1 LRPLIACH
9 ALVISTWT
17 FVSIF
22 RIRDPFG
29 WIYESDK
36 MKITGLGRF
45 GNGLQLMTM
54 LSSRISIR
62 LLLEWSGVV
71 SLYVVAAQI
80 IPHLPNAHGHVSPL
94 YPPAAIAL
102 TAGLVIGYRSI
113 VGVWLGA
120 VIVSYQLLGD
130 PAAALALATGDALQM
145 LVAMLLIR
153 TFVPDLSIGNQT
165 RPVRRPTNTARDIF
179 FFIGI
184 TGFSSTISSSVA
196 TATFNL
202 VQHFASND
210 LISLWLTWWVSDYA
224 SILILTPLLMVIIL
238 TWRERSVREP
248 IVFPITTVWLGLSL
262 VVSYLVWQNKTIV
275 ASERLRQDTQQL
287 TWQVE
292 RSRERTMERLQ
303 AVKGLMVAA
312 EKVRRDDFR
321 AFVAQLGGEDKSLPP
336 LQWVSRIRR
345 EDREKFESQVRQD
358 GPVDYGIFEWS
369 ALGERVAAG
378 NRPEY
383 FPILFSE
390 PATGEAE
397 LGLDLASIPDVYPV
411 LNSARDTNR
420 MVASVINP
428 APAKKNLQ
436 RQLILYNPVY
446 LRGDAMDGSPS
457 TRRETLLGFVRVE
470 MPIAELVRT
479 VTASPV
485 FKDREVYLFDVT
497 DDEEPLFL
505 SSSVPSVPP
514 LNDNPVAGNAPR
526 LGDLQAGSYQTA
538 QLQLGGRQLLL
549 LVRPGTEQPRFEGL
563 WDVVGIM
570 LIGSLITA
578 ALILYLRMRDRALA
592 LMQYAEKH
600 YRELFD
606 AAPAMYVITGDD
618 NGTPII
624 TDCNEVF
631 LKTLKYNRNEVVGRS
646 LADFHS
652 PSSRAKLLGESG
664 YREAMQG
671 RIVSG
676 DRELIMSDGGII
688 PVLVRGDPITNDSG
702 EIIGTRAMYVD
713 NSEQKSTEEQLRLV
727 VESAPYGMLRIDES
741 GTITLVNSQVEQL
754 FGYSREE
761 LLGKPTEFLLPARFR
776 ASHAN
781 QSKQVFDSD
790 QSRALGRGRELFALR
805 RDGSEIPIEIN
816 LNAIHAP
823 GGTQV
828 LASVVDI
835 AERKRVEEEIR
846 ALNVTLERR
855 VAERTGEVQALN
867 ANLEH
872 RVTERT
878 KELEAE
884 ISQRRLIESE
894 LKQAHDDLQRSVLEL
909 ERRNQEMRL
918 IGEMAELLESCRN
931 LDEAHNVIS
940 RRLPL
945 LLRGTRGVLYMIAA
959 SRNLL
964 ESVSHWG
971 EPDGS
976 FDKILDPDDCW
987 ALRRNKPHGMAS
999 DESDLICKHVETENG
1014 KSYLCLPMVAHGEI
1028 MGLLHVRYGDEAEGA
1043 RNILAQSALA
1053 AAEQLSL
1060 ILANLRLRETLKN
1073 QSIRDPQTGLF
1084 NRRYM
1089 EDSLIREL
1097 SRAERTGK
1105 TVVVAMVDIDHFKKL
1120 NDTYGHTAAD
1130 AVLREWSEILKAKFR
1145 GSDIVCRYGGEEF
1158 VIILPDISGDDA
1170 RQRLEQLRS
1179 DLARMVVREEGHL
1192 IQSVTV
1198 SIGVAYYPV
1207 HGRNSQSLL
1216 QAADHAMYR
1225 AKEMGR
1231 DRIEVAAEEP
1241 QDEAVADWSLRP
1253 S

>member
-1 LRPLIACH
+1 MIACH
-9 ALVISTWT
+9 ALV
-17 FVSIF
+17 VSIRNFVNIF
-22 RIRDPFG
+22 RNRIHIG

-36 MKITGLGRF
+36 EKAAGLDSF
-45 GNGLQLMTM
+45 GNSLQRMTM
-54 LSSRISIR
+54 FHFRTAMK
-62 LLLEWSGVV
+62 LLLEWSGVAG
-71 SLYVVAAQI
+71 LYVVAAQV
-80 IPHLPNAHGHVSPL
+80 IPHLSNSHGHVSPL
-94 YPPAAIAL
+94 SPPAAIAL
-102 TAGLVIGYRSI
+102 TAGLVFGYRSL

-120 VIVSYQLLGD
+120 AIVSYQMLGD

-145 LVAMLLIR
+145 LVATLLIR
-153 TFVPDLSIGNQT
+153 TFVPEISIDK
-165 RPVRRPTNTARDIF
+165 RPRRVRRPPNTARDIF

-196 TATFNL
+196 TVTFNL
-202 VQHFASND
+202 VQHFPSTD
-210 LISLWLTWWVSDYA
+210 LLALWLTWWVSDYA
-224 SILILTPLLMVIIL
+224 AILVLTPLLMVIIL

-275 ASERLRQDTQQL
+275 ASERLRDDTQEL
-287 TWQVE
+287 TQQVE

-312 EKVRRDDFR
+312 EKVRRADFR

-336 LQWVSRIRR
+336 LQWVPRIRR

-358 GPVDYGIFEWS
+358 GPVDYGIFEWT

-378 NRPEY
+378 NRREY

-390 PATGEAE
+390 PAIGEASE
-397 LGLDLASIPDVYPV
+397 LGLDVASIPDIYPV
-411 LNSARDTNR
+411 LNSARDSDR
-420 MVASVINP
+420 VIASFTSSV
-428 APAKKNLQ
+428 PAKKNLP
-436 RQLILYNPVY
+436 RSLFLYNPIH
-446 LRGDAMDGSPS
+446 LNRDGTDGSPS
-457 TRRETLLGFVRVE
+457 ARSDALLGFVRVE
-470 MPIAELVRT
+470 MPIAELVKT
-479 VTASPV
+479 IAASSA
-485 FKDREVYLFDVT
+485 FKDREVYLFDAT

-505 SSSVPSVPP
+505 SSSAPSVPL

-538 QLQLGGRQLLL
+538 QLELGGRRLLL
-549 LVRPGTEQPRFEGL
+549 LVRPGLEQPRFEGL

-570 LIGSLITA
+570 LIGALITA

-631 LKTLKYNRNEVVGRS
+631 LKTLKYQRHEVVGRS

-652 PSSRAKLLGESG
+652 PSSRVKLLGDSG

-671 RIVSG
+671 KIVSG

-688 PVLVRGDPITNDSG
+688 PVLVRGDPIANDAG

-713 NSEQKSTEEQLRLV
+713 NSEQKSAEEQLRLV

-790 QSRALGRGRELFALR
+790 KSRPLGGGRELFALR
-805 RDGSEIPIEIN
+805 RDGSEIPIEIS

-872 RVTERT
+872 RVAERT

-964 ESVSHWG
+964 ESVSYWG

-987 ALRRNKPHGMAS
+987 ALRRNKPHGMAP

-1170 RQRLEQLRS
+1170 RQRLEQLRG
-1179 DLARMVVREEGHL
+1179 DLAHMVVREEGHS
-1192 IQSVTV
+1192 IQAVTV
-1198 SIGVAYYPV
+1198 SIGVAYFPI
-1207 HGRNSQSLL
+1207 HGRTSQSLL

-1225 AKEMGR
+1225 AKELGR

-1241 QDEAVADWSLRP
+1241 QNESVADWSLRT

>member
-1 LRPLIACH
+1 LN
-9 ALVISTWT
+9 T
-17 FVSIF
+17 
-22 RIRDPFG
+22 
-29 WIYESDK
+29 
-36 MKITGLGRF
+36 F
-45 GNGLQLMTM
+45 GNGWQLTRM
-54 LSSRISIR
+54 LLSRTPFKA
-62 LLLEWSGVV
+62 LLEWSGVA
-71 SLYVVAAQI
+71 SLYVIAAQI
-80 IPHLPNAHGHVSPL
+80 IPQLSNSYGNMSPL
-94 YPPAAIAL
+94 SPPAAIAL
-102 TAGLVIGYRSI
+102 TAGLIIGYRSV
-113 VGVWLGA
+113 VGVWVGA
-120 VIVSYQLLGD
+120 AIVAYQMLDGS
-130 PAAALALATGDALQM
+130 AAVLALATGAALQM
-145 LVAMLLIR
+145 LVATLLLR
-153 TFVPDLSIGNQT
+153 RFVPDVSIGNRT
-165 RPVRRPTNTARDIF
+165 RPARRSPNTARDIF
-179 FFIGI
+179 FFISI
-184 TGFSSTISSSVA
+184 TGLSSTISSSTAAA
-196 TATFNL
+196 TISL
-202 VQHFASND
+202 IQHFAARE
-210 LISLWLTWWVSDYA
+210 LFSLWLTWWVSDYA
-224 SILILTPLLMVIIL
+224 AILVLTPLLMVIIL

-262 VVSYLVWQNKTIV
+262 VVSYLVWQNKTVV
-275 ASERLRQDTQQL
+275 ANEHLRDDTREL
-287 TWQVE
+287 TRQVE
-292 RSRERTMERLQ
+292 RSRERTVERLKS
-303 AVKGLMVAA
+303 VKALMVAA
-312 EKVRRDDFR
+312 EKVRREDFR
-321 AFVAQLGGEDKSLPP
+321 AFVAQLGEAGQSLSP
-336 LQWVSRIRR
+336 LQWIPRIRS
-345 EDREKFESQVRQD
+345 EDREKFESQVHRD
-358 GPVDYGIFEWS
+358 GPTDYGIFEWT

-378 NRPEY
+378 SRPEY

-390 PATGEAE
+390 PASGEASE
-397 LGLDLASIPDVYPV
+397 LGLDVASIPDIYPV
-411 LNSARDTNR
+411 LNSARDGDR
-420 MVASVINP
+420 IIASFTSPVP
-428 APAKKNLQ
+428 VKKNPQ
-436 RQLILYNPVY
+436 RLLFLYNPVH
-446 LRGDAMDGSPS
+446 LNGDAVENSS
-457 TRRETLLGFVRVE
+457 SARREALLGFVRVE
-470 MPIAELVRT
+470 MPVVELLR
-479 VTASPV
+479 AAAAGAA
-485 FKDREVYLFDVT
+485 FKDREVYLFDAT
-497 DDEEPLFL
+497 GEEEPQFL
-505 SSSVPSVPP
+505 SSFAPSIEA
-514 LNDNPVAGNAPR
+514 LNDNSPASNTPR
-526 LGDLQAGSYQTA
+526 LRDVQVGFYQTA
-538 QLQLGGRQLLL
+538 QLEIGGRQLLL
-549 LVRPGTEQPRFEGL
+549 LMRPGKGQPKFEGL

-570 LIGSLITA
+570 LIGALITA

-606 AAPAMYVITGDD
+606 GAPAMYVITGDD
-618 NGTPII
+618 NGRPII

-631 LKTLKYNRNEVVGRS
+631 LKTLKYQRKEVIGRS

-688 PVLVRGDPITNDSG
+688 PVLVRGDPITNDAG
-702 EIIGTRAMYVD
+702 DVIGTRAMYVD
-713 NSEQKSTEEQLRLV
+713 NSEQKSAEEQLRLV

-754 FGYSREE
+754 FGYSRDE

-776 ASHAN
+776 AAHAN
-781 QSKQVFDSD
+781 QSRQVFDSD
-790 QSRALGRGRELFALR
+790 KSRPLGRGRELFALR
-805 RDGSEIPIEIN
+805 RDGSEIPIEIS

-884 ISQRRLIESE
+884 IAQRRLIESE

-918 IGEMAELLESCRN
+918 VSEMAELLESCRN
-931 LDEAHNVIS
+931 LDEAHSVIS

-945 LLRGTRGVLYMIAA
+945 LLRGTRGVLYMITP

-999 DESDLICKHVETENG
+999 DESDLLCKHTEAENG
-1014 KSYLCLPMVAHGEI
+1014 GSYLCLPMVAHGEI
-1028 MGLLHVRYGDEAEGA
+1028 MGLLHIRYGDETEGA

-1089 EDSLIREL
+1089 EDSLVREL

-1105 TVVVAMVDIDHFKKL
+1105 TVVVAMVDIDHFKIL

-1158 VIILPDISGDDA
+1158 VIILPDISAEDA

-1179 DLARMVVREEGHL
+1179 DLARMVVREDGHL
-1192 IQSVTV
+1192 IQGVTV
-1198 SIGVAYYPV
+1198 SIGVAYYAV

-1241 QDEAVADWSLRP
+1241 QNESVADWTLRTP
-1253 S
+1253 

>member
-1 LRPLIACH
+1 MDSLGNSWQRITMFNFRTPL
-9 ALVISTWT
+9 
-17 FVSIF
+17 
-22 RIRDPFG
+22 
-29 WIYESDK
+29 K
-36 MKITGLGRF
+36 
-45 GNGLQLMTM
+45 
-54 LSSRISIR
+54 
-62 LLLEWSGVV
+62 LLFEWSGVA
-71 SLYVVAAQI
+71 SLYAVAALI
-80 IPHLPNAHGHVSPL
+80 IPHLSNSHGHVSPL
-94 YPPAAIAL
+94 SPPAAIAL
-102 TAGLVIGYRSI
+102 TAGLVLGYRSL
-113 VGVWLGA
+113 VAVWLGA
-120 VIVSYQLLGD
+120 AIVNYQMLGD
-130 PAAALALATGDALQM
+130 PAAALALATGAALQM
-145 LVAMLLIR
+145 LAAMVLIR
-153 TFVPDLSIGNQT
+153 TFVPDIAIGNRT
-165 RPVRRPTNTARDIF
+165 RSVRRPPNTARDIF

-184 TGFSSTISSSVA
+184 TGLSSTISASVA
-196 TATFNL
+196 TVTLRF

-210 LISLWLTWWVSDYA
+210 LLSLWLTWWVSDYA
-224 SILILTPLLMVIIL
+224 AILVLTPLLMVIIL

-262 VVSYLVWQNKTIV
+262 IVSYLVWQNKTVV
-275 ASERLRQDTQQL
+275 ANERLRDDTQEL
-287 TWQVE
+287 TRQVE
-292 RSRERTMERLQ
+292 RSHERTTERLE
-303 AVKGLMVAA
+303 AVKGLMLAS

-321 AFVAQLGGEDKSLPP
+321 AFVAQLSGEGKSVSP
-336 LQWVSRIRR
+336 LQWVPRIRS
-345 EDREKFESQVRQD
+345 EEREKFESQVRHD
-358 GPVDYGIFEWS
+358 GPGDYGIFEWT
-369 ALGERVAAG
+369 ALGERVTAG
-378 NRPEY
+378 SRPEY

-390 PATGEAE
+390 PAIDEASE
-397 LGLDLASIPDVYPV
+397 LGLDIASIPDIYPV
-411 LNSARDTNR
+411 LNAARDSDR
-420 MVASVINP
+420 IIASFTSSV
-428 APAKKNLQ
+428 PAKKNPQ
-436 RQLILYNPVY
+436 RPLFLYNPVH
-446 LRGDAMDGSPS
+446 LSRGGMDGALSA
-457 TRRETLLGFVRVE
+457 RRETLLGFVRVE
-470 MPIAELVRT
+470 LPIAQLVRT
-479 VTASPV
+479 TAASAA

-497 DDEEPLFL
+497 DDEEPLFIT
-505 SSSVPSVPP
+505 SSAPSVPLP
-514 LNDNPVAGNAPR
+514 NDNPMLGNATR
-526 LGDLQAGSYQTA
+526 LGDVQVGSYQTA
-538 QLQLGGRQLLL
+538 QLKLGGRQLLL
-549 LVRPGTEQPRFEGL
+549 LVRPGKDQPRIEGL
-563 WDVVGIM
+563 WDIVGIM

-631 LKTLKYNRNEVVGRS
+631 LNTLKYTRNEVIGRS

-671 RIVSG
+671 RIVSC

-688 PVLVRGDPITNDSG
+688 PVMVRGDPITNDAG

-713 NSEQKSTEEQLRLV
+713 NSEQKSAEEQLRLV

-776 ASHAN
+776 VSHAN

-790 QSRALGRGRELFALR
+790 KSPPLDRGRELFALR
-805 RDGSEIPIEIN
+805 RDGSEIPIEIS

-828 LASVVDI
+828 LASVIDI

-884 ISQRRLIESE
+884 IAQRRLIESE
-894 LKQAHDDLQRSVLEL
+894 LKQAHNDLQRSVLEL

-918 IGEMAELLESCRN
+918 ISEMAELLESCRN
-931 LDEAHNVIS
+931 LDEAHSVIS

-945 LLRGTRGVLYMIAA
+945 LLRGTRGVLYMIAE

-971 EPDGS
+971 EPEGS
-976 FDKILDPDDCW
+976 FDKILDPEDCW
-987 ALRRNKPHGMAS
+987 ALRRNKPHGMSS
-999 DESDLICKHVETENG
+999 DESDLICKHVEAEND

-1089 EDSLIREL
+1089 EDSLVREL

-1105 TVVVAMVDIDHFKKL
+1105 TVVVAMVDIDHFKLL

-1130 AVLREWSEILKAKFR
+1130 AVLREWSELLKAKFR

-1158 VIILPDISGDDA
+1158 VIILPDISADDA

-1192 IQSVTV
+1192 IQAVTV
-1198 SIGVAYYPV
+1198 SIGVANYPL

-1216 QAADHAMYR
+1216 QAADQAMYR

-1231 DRIEVAAEEP
+1231 NRIEIAAEEP
-1241 QDEAVADWSLRP
+1241 QNEAEADWALRT